1 MYKEIDEL
9 IEAISEDDVF
19 LHYRE
24 CEHKLYDSHLESLLQ
39 KHQMLQ
45 EDYLKM
51 KKYEQYASFDELKND
66 LRQVKNELIQNPLIQ
81 DYYQSYYA
89 LNDLLDEVTYIVFHD
104 ISDELQFNKWKE
116 DI

>member
-1 MYKEIDEL
+1 M
-9 IEAISEDDVF
+9 
-19 LHYRE
+19 
-24 CEHKLYDSHLESLLQ
+24 
-39 KHQMLQ
+39 
-45 EDYLKM
+45 
-51 KKYEQYASFDELKND
+51 
-66 LRQVKNELIQNPLIQ
+66 KNELIQNPLIQ